1 MKELDIIYEGI
12 TFHFA
17 EMEEGGYLANVPD
30 LPDAFSS
37 GSMLDEAFANV
48 REALELVIESSAE
61 WGLPVPER
69 FAERAVQ
76 SA

>member
-1 MKELDIIYEGI
+1 MDIVCEGI

-17 EMEEGGYLANVPD
+17 EMEEGGYLASVPD
-30 LPDAFSS
+30 LPDAVSS
-37 GSMLDEAFANV
+37 GLTLDEAFANAH
-48 REALELVIESSAE
+48 EALELVIESSAE
-61 WGLPVPER
+61 WGLAVPER